1 MSRHGLVRRT
11 IVGAGAAGGL
21 FAGAAF
27 AGPELIEFPK
37 GYQDDFVH
45 YGTQNRAD
53 RNQVVKLYANDVALR
68 SAKDGAPLDHGAV
81 VVMDVYK
88 AELDANEEPVTGPD
102 GYFEPAELA
111 FIAVMEKREGWG
123 EEYPEEIRNDGWEYA
138 GFDPK
143 TKALIE
149 RDYTGCFECH
159 KPQAD
164 AAYMFTFDALKAQA
178 GG

>member
-1 MSRHGLVRRT
+1 MSRHGLISAAGGAAVL
-11 IVGAGAAGGL
+11 VAGAAL
-21 FAGAAF
+21 
-27 AGPELIEFPK
+27 AGPELVEFPQ

-45 YGTQNRAD
+45 YGTQNRVD
-53 RNQVVKLYANDVALR
+53 RQQVVELYANDTALK
-68 SAKDGAPLDHGAV
+68 SAKDGAPLDNGAI
-81 VVMDVYK
+81 VVMDVYQAK
-88 AELDANEEPVTGPD
+88 LDDNEEPVTGSD
-102 GYFEPAELA
+102 GFFEPGELA
-111 FIAVMEKREGWG
+111 FIAVMEKGEGWG

>member
-1 MSRHGLVRRT
+1 MSSYAFVRL
-11 IVGAGAAGGL
+11 IPAAGTAAVL

-27 AGPELIEFPK
+27 AGPELIDFPQ
-37 GYQDDFVH
+37 GYQDDWVH
-45 YGTQNRAD
+45 YGTVNRDD
-53 RNQVVKLYANDVALR
+53 RKQVVKLYANDVALR
-68 SAKDGAPLDHGAV
+68 SAKDGVPLDDGAV

-88 AELDANEEPVTGPD
+88 AKLDDAEEPVTGPD
-102 GYFEPAELA
+102 GYFETGEFA
-111 FIAVMEKREGWG
+111 FIAVMEKGEGWG

-138 GFDPK
+138 GFDPQ
-143 TKALIE
+143 THERIE

-164 AAYMFTFDALKAQA
+164 AAYMFTFDALEAEA